1 MTIPGMGLCALHA
14 TRAAHVLVELYSA
27 VVLRNTV
34 NGLPIPPGGEKDFLM
49 KSVFHGLKSESF
61 TPPVFPAPAVLAHM
75 LTLGISEQPAA
86 LLMLAGRR
94 IGEPTT
100 VLEIAVLVRLL
111 FQLDMGVRVLLRRI
125 TVAQRT
131 LELSAVAVVVRQHQ
145 QTSLSE
151 LLVAVRSMPAA

>member
-49 KSVFHGLKSESF
+49 KSVFHGLKSESL
-61 TPPVFPAPAVLAHM
+61 TPPVFPAP
-75 LTLGISEQPAA
+75 
-86 LLMLAGRR
+86 
-94 IGEPTT
+94 
-100 VLEIAVLVRLL
+100 AVLVRLL
-111 FQLDMGVRVLLRRI
+111 FQLDMRVRVLLRRI